1 MLLTGRLVALAALG
15 VVAAFVSPL
24 VLGIWVS
31 ALVLLVTVDV
41 ALAAPVGSIGAR
53 RLPTAPTRLGDT
65 TTSTVVM
72 RNGSRRTARL
82 RLRDRWVPSAGAD
95 PSASRWTLAGGEE
108 RLLVTALR
116 PTRRGSRPAAEI
128 AVASLGPLG
137 VAGRQRRR
145 PLPGAAL
152 VLPAFPSRRLIPAKL
167 ARLRE
172 LEGSVTARRAGR
184 GTEFDALRSY
194 VPGDDA
200 TAVDWRATAR
210 STGIVVRTFRP
221 EQDRRVLV
229 VVDTGR
235 GSAARLGDEP
245 RLDAAIDAALL
256 LVAVVTRAGD
266 RAGLVAADREV
277 RASLGVAGGK
287 DRLRRASALTAG
299 LEPRLVETDP
309 TTVLGAVA
317 TVGGRRSLVVLFA
330 TLDEGPRAATTAI
343 VRGLVRDH
351 TVVVA
356 AVTDPVAARAR
367 EAVRDVGAEPADAYL
382 AAAAA
387 LQADQRAA
395 FAAQLRGLGA
405 RVVQA
410 PPADFASAVTDAY
423 LDHRAGRV
431 RRF

>member
-15 VVAAFVSPL
+15 VVAAFWSPIALGVWASVL
-24 VLGIWVS
+24 VL
-31 ALVLLVTVDV
+31 AVTVDL
-41 ALAAPVGSIGAR
+41 ALAAPVAR
-53 RLPTAPTRLGDT
+53 IAAERRPAGPTRLGELT
-65 TTSTVVM
+65 TATVAV

-95 PSASRWTLAGGEE
+95 PAVSRWRLAAGETRE
-108 RLLVTALR
+108 LTTALR
-116 PTRRGSRPAAEI
+116 PTRRGRRPAVEV

-184 GTEFDALRSY
+184 GTEFDALRAY

-210 STGIVVRTFRP
+210 STGVVVRTFRP

-229 VVDTGR
+229 VLDTGR

-266 RAGLVAADREV
+266 RAGLVAVDRETQ
-277 RASLGVAGGK
+277 ASLGVAGGR

-309 TTVLGAVA
+309 TAVLGAVS
-317 TVGGRRSLVVLFA
+317 TVAGRRALVVLFTA
-330 TLDEGPRAATTAI
+330 LDEGPRAATTAV

-351 TVVVA
+351 TLVVA
-356 AVTDPVAARAR
+356 AVTDPVADRAAA
-367 EAVRDVGAEPADAYL
+367 AVRADGAEPADAYL
-382 AAAAA
+382 AAAAT
-387 LQADQRAA
+387 LQAEQRAD
-395 FAAQLRGLGA
+395 FARRLQALGA
-405 RVVQA
+405 RVVEA
-410 PPADFASAVTDAY
+410 PPDTFAGAVTDAY
-423 LDHRAGRV
+423 LDHRTGR
-431 RRF
+431 R